1 MNQKLLEYKHRKI
14 TTNPILGKITNN
26 TWMISDIVKKTT
38 ENGLS
43 STLMVLEKYVN
54 DLENKTERSSFL
66 SKMRLL
72 PKNDQ
77 VHILK
82 QWHLYPHLLDTP
94 TDIESHQKF
103 VAKKWFQTLQEILDV
118 FSLEKRNI
126 PIVNSIKKEQEALV
140 A

>member
-1 MNQKLLEYKHRKI
+1 
-14 TTNPILGKITNN
+14 
-26 TWMISDIVKKTT
+26 MINDIVKKTT
-38 ENGLS
+38 ENSLS
-43 STLMVLEKYVN
+43 STLMVLEKYVD

-66 SKMRLL
+66 SKMKLL
-72 PKNDQ
+72 PKKDQ

-82 QWHLYPHLLDTP
+82 KWHLYPHLIDAP
-94 TDIESHQKF
+94 TDIKSHQEF
-103 VAKKWFQTLQEILDV
+103 VAQKGFQTLQEIIDV